1 MKRIAVLTSGGDA
14 PGMNAAVRAIARTAH
29 YHEIEVYGISY
40 GYAGLLERRLLPLTL
55 GSVGDILQRGGTFLQ
70 TARSD
75 AFYTPEGQRKAVEVL
90 QEFEIDSLVVIGGDG
105 SLRGAHAIANDG
117 VRVIGIPATIDNDIP
132 LTDVA
137 IGFDTAINTVIEAVD
152 KIRDTASSHERVFVV
167 EVMGRHAGDIAL
179 WAGLAAGAEAI
190 LIPEEQFDLEEI
202 VTHLLRTESR
212 GKRHSILLVA
222 EGVMGGEELAREI
235 ARRTGFET
243 RHTVLGHVQR
253 GGSPTAY
260 DRVLASRMG
269 SRAVHALLEGE
280 QGVMVALQR
289 GECVLVPF
297 DEVVNSKHVPNLFLA
312 QLARMLSI

>member
-14 PGMNAAVRAIARTAH
+14 PGMNAAVRAVTRTAH
-29 YHEIEVYGISY
+29 FHGIEVYGISY
-40 GYAGLLERRLLPLTL
+40 GYAGLLERRLLPLAL
-55 GSVGDILQRGGTFLQ
+55 GSVGDILQRGGTILQ

-75 AFYTPEGQRKAVEVL
+75 AFRTPEGQRRAAEVL
-90 QEFEIDSLVVIGGDG
+90 REFEIDGLVVVGGDG
-105 SLRGAHAIANDG
+105 SLRGAHDLARLG

-152 KIRDTASSHERVFVV
+152 KIRDTASSHERIFVV
-167 EVMGRHAGDIAL
+167 EVMGRRAGDIAL

-190 LIPEEQFDLEEI
+190 LIPEEPSDLEEI
-202 VTHLLRTESR
+202 VAHLLRTESR

-222 EGVMGGEELAREI
+222 EGVMSGAELAQEI

-260 DRVLASRMG
+260 DRVLASRLG
-269 SRAVHALLEGE
+269 ARAVRALLEGE
-280 QGVMVALQR
+280 DGVMVAVQR
-289 GECVLVPF
+289 GECVLVPL
-297 DEVVNSKHVPNLFLA
+297 DEVVRGKHVPDLSLA
-312 QLARMLSI
+312 RLARMLSI